1 MSLPELQVEEQREC
15 PQCGAPA
22 EPEQAGDVLF
32 FECPQ
37 CGAEFGYQRV
47 LAGPACAA
55 GFTTSEPAAPA
66 AGPVFLGTTI
76 LRRPE

>member
-15 PQCGAPA
+15 PQCSGAA

-37 CGAEFGYQRV
+37 CGAEFGYERV
-47 LAGPACAA
+47 LQGPVCAA
-55 GFTTSEPAAPA
+55 GFTLSGPVAPPAS
-66 AGPVFLGTTI
+66 PVFLGTTI